1 MNNKGN
7 NNECDICAGR
17 SVCYVCGNKNEVYIM
32 KPELLMNRF
41 KDIALKNKIAL
52 IRKPKKSGK
61 IEVEMMSDD
70 IKQAY
75 LDGISHKTHSARESI
90 KDGFPFSFE
99 DGSYTK
105 MLGNIKEIM
114 TLQKE
119 FCEMYMTE
127 IVAFEVNR
135 AK

>member
-1 MNNKGN
+1 MNYNGN

-17 SVCYVCGNKNEVYIM
+17 SVCYVCGNTNEVYVM

-41 KDIALKNKIAL
+41 KHIALTHKIAL
-52 IRKPKKSGK
+52 IRKPKKSGE
-61 IEVEMMSDD
+61 IMVEIMSDD

-75 LDGISHKTHSARESI
+75 LDGINHKTHSARESI
-90 KDGFPFSFE
+90 KDGCPFGFE
-99 DGSYTK
+99 DGTYAK
-105 MLGNIKEIM
+105 MLGDIKEIM